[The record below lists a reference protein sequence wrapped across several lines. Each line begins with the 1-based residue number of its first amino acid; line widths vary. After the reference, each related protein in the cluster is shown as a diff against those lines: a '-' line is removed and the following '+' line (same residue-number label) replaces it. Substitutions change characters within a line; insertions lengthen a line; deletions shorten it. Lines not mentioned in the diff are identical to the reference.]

1 MMTHLFT
8 PRTITLLCVLFALGA
23 FCCQAMAQQGLPAPT
38 LDHDSAPPMD
48 TASAQAIENDLPIAA
63 KPSIAPY
70 VMNNRLPVPIG
81 VIVFALVFVGL
92 VVFLL
97 YKYKVL

>member
-1 MMTHLFT
+1 MFTHLFT
-8 PRTITLLCVLFALGA
+8 PCCKAFIPIFLALGP
-23 FCCQAMAQQGLPAPT
+23 FSFQAIAQQGSLGSHQA
-38 LDHDSAPPMD
+38 D
-48 TASAQAIENDLPIAA
+48 TSSVQPDTSLAQAIENDLPIAA